1 MEEILK
7 EVLMEKEELRLKN
20 IELEKDLEFYKS
32 ILEMRN
38 SCIFNLHEKTKNGKR
53 VWIDIINTD
62 KNELLELDLDD
73 EIKEWLKPVRCEK

>member
-1 MEEILK
+1 MDSSNESNETILLK
-7 EVLMEKEELRLKN
+7 EQ
-20 IELEKDLEFYKS
+20 ISQLESDVKFYKS

-73 EIKEWLKPVRCEK
+73 EIKECLKPIRYEK

>member
-38 SCIFNLHEKTKNGKR
+38 SCIFNLHEKTKKGER
-53 VWIDIINTD
+53 VWIDIIYAET
-62 KNELLELDLDD
+62 KELLELDMDD

>member
-20 IELEKDLEFYKS
+20 IELKKDLEFYKS

-38 SCIFNLHEKTKNGKR
+38 SCIFNLREKTKKGER
-53 VWIDIINTD
+53 VWIDVINAET
-62 KNELLELDLDD
+62 KELLELDMDD
-73 EIKEWLKPVRCEK
+73 EIKEWLKPIKCEK

>member
-1 MEEILK
+1 MDSSNETILLK
-7 EVLMEKEELRLKN
+7 EQ
-20 IELEKDLEFYKS
+20 ISQLESDVKFYKS

-73 EIKEWLKPVRCEK
+73 EIKEWMKPIRCEK

>member
-20 IELEKDLEFYKS
+20 IELEKDLAFYKS
-32 ILEMRN
+32 ILDMKN

-53 VWIDIINTD
+53 VWIDRIRVD
-62 KNELLELDLDD
+62 AKDLLQLDMDD
-73 EIKEWLKPVRCEK
+73 EIREWLKPIKCSR

>member
-20 IELEKDLEFYKS
+20 LELKKDLEFYKS

-38 SCIFNLHEKTKNGKR
+38 SCIFNLREKTKKGER
-53 VWIDIINTD
+53 VWIDVINAET
-62 KNELLELDLDD
+62 KELLELDMDD
-73 EIKEWLKPVRCEK
+73 EIKEWLKPIKCEK

>member
-1 MEEILK
+1 MDSSNETILLK
-7 EVLMEKEELRLKN
+7 EQ
-20 IELEKDLEFYKS
+20 ISQLESDVKFYKS

>member
-38 SCIFNLHEKTKNGKR
+38 SCIFNLREKTKKGER
-53 VWIDIINTD
+53 VWIDVINAET
-62 KNELLELDLDD
+62 KELLELDMDD
-73 EIKEWLKPVRCEK
+73 EIKEWLKPIKCEK

>member
-1 MEEILK
+1 MDSSNESNETILLK
-7 EVLMEKEELRLKN
+7 EQ
-20 IELEKDLEFYKS
+20 ISQLESDVKFYKS

-73 EIKEWLKPVRCEK
+73 EIKEWLKPIKCEK

>member
-38 SCIFNLHEKTKNGKR
+38 SCIFNLHEKTKKGER
-53 VWIDIINTD
+53 VWIDIINAET
-62 KNELLELDLDD
+62 KELLELDMDD
-73 EIKEWLKPVRCEK
+73 EIKEWLKPIKCEK

>member
-38 SCIFNLHEKTKNGKR
+38 SCIFNLHEKTKKGER
-53 VWIDIINTD
+53 VWIDIINAET
-62 KNELLELDLDD
+62 KELLELDMDD

>member
-20 IELEKDLEFYKS
+20 IELEKDLAFYKS

-38 SCIFNLHEKTKNGKR
+38 SCIFNLREKTKKGER
-53 VWIDIINTD
+53 VWIDVINAET
-62 KNELLELDLDD
+62 KELLELDMDD
-73 EIKEWLKPVRCEK
+73 EIKDWLKPIKCEK

>member
-1 MEEILK
+1 MDSSNETILLK
-7 EVLMEKEELRLKN
+7 EQ
-20 IELEKDLEFYKS
+20 ISQLESDVKFYKS

-73 EIKEWLKPVRCEK
+73 EIKEWLKPIRCEK

>member
-38 SCIFNLHEKTKNGKR
+38 SCIFNLREKTKKGER
-53 VWIDIINTD
+53 IWIDVINAET
-62 KNELLELDLDD
+62 KELLELDMDD
-73 EIKEWLKPVRCEK
+73 EIKEWLKPIKCEK

>member
-1 MEEILK
+1 MDSSNESNETILLK
-7 EVLMEKEELRLKN
+7 EQ
-20 IELEKDLEFYKS
+20 ISQLESDVKFYKS

-73 EIKEWLKPVRCEK
+73 EIKEWLKPIRCEK

>member
-20 IELEKDLEFYKS
+20 LELKKDLEFYKS

-38 SCIFNLHEKTKNGKR
+38 SCIFNLREKTKKGER
-53 VWIDIINTD
+53 VWIDVINAET
-62 KNELLELDLDD
+62 KELLELDMDD
-73 EIKEWLKPVRCEK
+73 EIKDWLKPIKCEK